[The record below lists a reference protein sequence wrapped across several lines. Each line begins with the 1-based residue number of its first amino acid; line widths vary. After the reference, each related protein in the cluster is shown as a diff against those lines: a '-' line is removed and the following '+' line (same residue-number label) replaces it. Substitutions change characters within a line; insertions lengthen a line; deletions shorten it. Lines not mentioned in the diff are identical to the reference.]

1 MPKRYDTP
9 PSLVIDASRT
19 YVARIRTEQGDL
31 EVRLRPDLAPTSVN
45 SFVFLARE
53 GFYDGSTFHR
63 VIPGFIAQGGDPTGS
78 GRGGPGYTIPD
89 ELSDAPFDAGAVGLA
104 NSGPNTNGS
113 QFFVVLAEAHQLNG
127 RYTLFGEVTAG
138 MDVVL
143 GITPRDP
150 SRGGELPP
158 GSRIE
163 SVEIVES

>member
-1 MPKRYDTP
+1 VPQRYDGP
-9 PSLVIDASRT
+9 PPATIDLALEYS
-19 YVARIRTEQGDL
+19 ARLRPEHGDI
-31 EVRLRPDLAPTSVN
+31 EIRLRPDLAPVSVN

-78 GRGGPGYTIPD
+78 GRGGPGYTVAD
-89 ELSDAPFDAGAVGLA
+89 ELSDAPFDAGAVGFA
-104 NSGPNTNGS
+104 NSGPDTNGS

-138 MDVVL
+138 MDVAWSL
-143 GITPRDP
+143 RPRDP

-163 SVEIVES
+163 AIEILER